1 MDLAALRAYA
11 NVAERAAAIGQAG
24 NTNPLDETQSVDS
37 ANFAGLVTDAVSN
50 VEEAVKTAEDMTTKV
65 VTGEAQLVDVVTTM
79 AAAEVQ
85 LESVIAVRDQV
96 IKAYREIMQMP
107 I

>member
-24 NTNPLDETQSVDS
+24 PTEEAAGTNAADEAQFS
-37 ANFAGLVTDAVSN
+37 GLVSDAITN
-50 VEEAVKTAEDMTTKV
+50 VEQAVRTAEDMTAQV
-65 VTGEAQLVDVVTTM
+65 VTGEAELVDVVTAM

>member
-1 MDLAALRAYA
+1 M
-11 NVAERAAAIGQAG
+11 
-24 NTNPLDETQSVDS
+24 
-37 ANFAGLVTDAVSN
+37 
-50 VEEAVKTAEDMTTKV
+50 TAQV
-65 VTGEAQLVDVVTTM
+65 VTGEAELVDVVTAM